1 MGHRTAAT
9 PAQAILRR
17 EQAMTIAAGSPE
29 VVFTTILGIAIVV
42 WAVTAFIGGTALARR
57 PLAGA
62 IRRTPSAIAAVF
74 RLVRRVA
81 LGVLAASGV
90 VIRTMRRAASV
101 AGETW
106 RGKRPVE
113 ESGASVRDTAALSEV
128 AGPRAAPPPAIPGS
142 RYPKQAL
149 EELGVTLENSR
160 RLLSMTELI
169 VPVLGTL
176 PRDRWLVERQVVMAG
191 HRIPFLIIGETG
203 VFTLWATDG
212 RVRWD
217 EVPWIGEAAEGIR
230 HDLPDYSGTVQIGVC
245 RPRAVGLTPSFWA
258 RPGAGFWQ
266 MGLDG
271 IKPWLAH
278 FGTEH
283 GFGVEDVKRL
293 RQMAELILPAEPAGD
308 PATRIDTYVPDINLG
323 DITGSTEGAR
333 KPRQRRKG
341 PQS

>member
-1 MGHRTAAT
+1 
-9 PAQAILRR
+9 
-17 EQAMTIAAGSPE
+17 MTLAAGSPE
-29 VVFTTILGIAIVV
+29 AVFTTILGIAIVV
-42 WAVTAFIGGTALARR
+42 WLVTAFIGGTALARR
-57 PLAGA
+57 PLASA
-62 IRRTPSAIAAVF
+62 VRRTPRAITAGF
-74 RLVRRVA
+74 RLARTLA
-81 LGVLAASGV
+81 LGVFAVSRV
-90 VIRTMRRAASV
+90 VIRTTRRTAGVAS
-101 AGETW
+101 ETW
-106 RGKRPVE
+106 RGKRPIEV
-113 ESGASVRDTAALSEV
+113 SASQAEV
-128 AGPRAAPPPAIPGS
+128 AGPSAAPPPAIPGS
-142 RYPKQAL
+142 RYPKEAL

-160 RLLSMTELI
+160 RLVTMTELI
-169 VPVLGTL
+169 TPVLDTL
-176 PRDRWLVERQVVMAG
+176 PRDRWLIDRQVVMAG

-212 RVRWD
+212 PVRWD
-217 EVPWIGEAAEGIR
+217 ELPWIGEAAEGIR
-230 HDLPDYSGTVQIGVC
+230 HNLHGYSGTVQIGVC
-245 RPRAVGLTPSFWA
+245 RPRAVALTPSFWA
-258 RPGAGFWQ
+258 RPGAGVWQ